1 MPSTEK
7 LLQQI
12 LDSQN
17 KTNER
22 LDKLESKFDGL
33 QSQTS
38 ENTQILKAL
47 EHKVDVIKAD
57 QENMKHNLA
66 NISGDIQSI
75 KKDVDTISKDLTMV
89 EAVAGKNMTDIA
101 YLKGVK

>member
-1 MPSTEK
+1 MNNEEK
-7 LLQQI
+7 I
-12 LDSQN
+12 LKVLESMQSQLN
-17 KTNER
+17 G
-22 LDKLESKFDGL
+22 LDSKFDGL

-47 EHKVDVIKAD
+47 EHKVDVIKAE
-57 QENMKHNLA
+57 QENMKHDLA

-75 KKDVDTISKDLTMV
+75 KKDISTISKDLTMV

-101 YLKGVK
+101 FLKGVR